1 MRASRILGFFAIVAV
16 ISGLVSAAW
25 YLINE
30 RMQPRPAVVV
40 DAQNYRPDGT
50 VVAVPIGEG
59 ISGDGTV
66 KPGEAG
72 AAAPGETL
80 AMSDGGEADAA
91 KLCESN
97 HAALRDSL
105 PAGGTVFGHM
115 RSNEAP
121 RSALVASPAGFGG
134 GNCALIHGSMATSL
148 RQLLAAA
155 RADDPAVGRAIQGI
169 SCFRS
174 IERQAALYCNAD
186 RIASRGYAGQA
197 RWVAPPGY
205 SEHSTGLA
213 IDFGNRN
220 GNCNLEQ
227 CFKSDP
233 VGRWLRENAARFGFR
248 LSFPEGNAQGVSF
261 EPWHY
266 RYVGGGNGRIS
277 RATRISEEE
286 SVAGPAAEQ
295 PVDLPTQPGDVVI
308 TPPGQ

>member
-1 MRASRILGFFAIVAV
+1 MRAFKILLIVAL
-16 ISGLVSAAW
+16 ISGLGTAA
-25 YLINE
+25 YLLLAE
-30 RMQPRPAVVV
+30 RMQPRPALVV
-40 DAQNYRPDGT
+40 DAQNVRPDGT
-50 VVAVPIGEG
+50 MAAVPIGEG
-59 ISGDGTV
+59 FSSDGSG

-72 AAAPGETL
+72 IAGPGETL
-80 AMSDGGEADAA
+80 AMTDGGEADAE
-91 KLCESN
+91 KLCQSN

-105 PAGGTVFGHM
+105 PPGGSVFGHL

-121 RSALVASPAGFGG
+121 RSALVASPPGFGG

-148 RQLLAAA
+148 RQMLAAA

-174 IERQAALYCNAD
+174 IERQAALFCSPD

-248 LSFPEGNAQGVSF
+248 LSFPEGNPQGVSF

-266 RYVGGGNGRIS
+266 RYVGGGTGRIS

-286 SVAGPAAEQ
+286 SVAGPEADQ
-295 PVDLPTQPGDVVI
+295 PILLPMQPGDEVI
-308 TPPGQ
+308 GPPQNQ